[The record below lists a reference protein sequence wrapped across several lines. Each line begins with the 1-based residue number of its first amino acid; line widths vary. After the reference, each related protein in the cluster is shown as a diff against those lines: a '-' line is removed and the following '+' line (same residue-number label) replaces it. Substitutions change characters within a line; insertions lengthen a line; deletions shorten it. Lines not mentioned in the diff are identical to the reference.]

1 MGRCEGLASEAV
13 VLGCDT
19 WYVYRCTTQTLNYAP
34 HGPEPATPTHSSHVL
49 QRLVAYVSSLFRI
62 LLLTACPSIGYDTN
76 RGADPF
82 RESVDGGITDLI

>member
-1 MGRCEGLASEAV
+1 MHHKGLNQPLLHTVRTCCNA
-13 VLGCDT
+13 L
-19 WYVYRCTTQTLNYAP
+19 LLIFP
-34 HGPEPATPTHSSHVL
+34 HF
-49 QRLVAYVSSLFRI
+49 FRI